1 MTFYLFGALA
11 RRGALSQLLTEVALG
26 SVGYDDG
33 ANIWHFILI
42 VPFIMR
48 DATIRAHFVRI
59 STLTFKIE
67 CRMTFYLLFQSSSS
81 SDLYHPRLGC
91 LLQINC
97 IAQQWA
103 FFACRPFSPKA
114 NTT

>member
-33 ANIWHFILI
+33 ASIWHFILI

-48 DATIRAHFVRI
+48 DALSGR
-59 STLTFKIE
+59 TLPGFPPLVS
-67 CRMTFYLLFQSSSS
+67 R
-81 SDLYHPRLGC
+81 
-91 LLQINC
+91 
-97 IAQQWA
+97 
-103 FFACRPFSPKA
+103 
-114 NTT
+114 